1 MIPKFKIE
9 REGNM
14 RYVIKRKA
22 WLLPPLYEM
31 RTMTKNE
38 FIGDLTNYGDYVLS
52 KEIATFKSK
61 DQAYDALHQYAQIH
75 GIVEVVVK
83 IRDKW

>member
-1 MIPKFKIE
+1 MIPRFKIE
-9 REGNM
+9 REGNK

-31 RTMTKNE
+31 RLMTKNE
-38 FIGDLTNYGDYVLS
+38 FIGDLNSYGDYVLS
-52 KEIATFKSK
+52 KEEAVFKSL
-61 DQAYDALHQYAQIH
+61 DDAYDALHQYAQIN

-83 IRDKW
+83 VSD

>member
-1 MIPKFKIE
+1 MIPRFKIE
-9 REGNM
+9 REGNK

-31 RTMTKNE
+31 RLMTKNE
-38 FIGDLTNYGDYVLS
+38 FIGDLNSYGDYVLS
-52 KEIATFKSK
+52 KETAVFKSV
-61 DQAYDALHQYAQIH
+61 DDAYDALHQYAQIH

-83 IRDKW
+83 VSD